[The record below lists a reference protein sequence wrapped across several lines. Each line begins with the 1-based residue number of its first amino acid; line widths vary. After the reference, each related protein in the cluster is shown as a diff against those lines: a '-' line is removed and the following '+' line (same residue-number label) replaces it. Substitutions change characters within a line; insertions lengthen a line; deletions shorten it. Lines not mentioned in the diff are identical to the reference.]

1 MNLDFGMFI
10 LIFCGVVLCGLYF
23 WSAIKDQ
30 ARRLTRVKH
39 DIEQFREAQS
49 KQQRLPLHAAPR
61 QRRPPA
67 GERQSIVSARAK
79 ETCL

>member
-23 WSAIKDQ
+23 WSAIKDR

-39 DIEQFREAQS
+39 DIAQFREAQK

-61 QRRPPA
+61 QGRA
-67 GERQSIVSARAK
+67 LTGERQSIVGGRAK